1 MYNLQP
7 KQFTHTVEQKDGGW
21 SGSVTPFAA
30 TSAAHAKAMIEK
42 SGTHKVTTGS
52 TEATRASVA
61 GKGRA
66 GRMLQGMQ
74 KTQRQSFKD

>member
-1 MYNLQP
+1 
-7 KQFTHTVEQKDGGW
+7 
-21 SGSVTPFAA
+21 
-30 TSAAHAKAMIEK
+30 MIEK

-74 KTQRQSFKD
+74 KTQRQSFRD

>member
-7 KQFTHTVEQKDGGW
+7 KQFPSGVSSKSYASGAVRDTGPEAKTV
-21 SGSVTPFAA
+21 
-30 TSAAHAKAMIEK
+30 
-42 SGTHKVTTGS
+42 
-52 TEATRASVA
+52 RASVT

-74 KTQRQSFKD
+74 KTQRQSFRD